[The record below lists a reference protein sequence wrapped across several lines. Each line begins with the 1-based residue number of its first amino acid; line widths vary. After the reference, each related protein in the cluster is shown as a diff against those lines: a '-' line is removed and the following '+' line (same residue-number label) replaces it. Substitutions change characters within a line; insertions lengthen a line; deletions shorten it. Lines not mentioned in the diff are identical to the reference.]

1 MPENASEPVPNRS
14 RLRIRM
20 YRQGIGDCFLLTF
33 YGTADPRHI
42 LIDCGVIVG
51 TPGGTDLVRKVAA
64 SIKRETG
71 GKLAALVATHE
82 HWDHVSGF
90 SVAKDIFDS
99 IAADE
104 IWVAWTE
111 DPDNPVAKGMKQ
123 QNRLKL
129 QALHLALAQLS
140 DSTEPHLQDYGVGIS
155 DLLSFYG
162 GATPGSTLAA
172 FSEKTSEA
180 MAAVTQ
186 RTPPPTYW
194 KPGDL
199 IRRDWLPGVR
209 IYVLGPPMDPA
220 MIKKEMGTAGIET
233 YGLTGADQAFFSALE
248 EKLLTVDTPADPER
262 TQRLAAALPFDR
274 SLQWTDENSIL
285 KDPHLGPLYQAYMA
299 EEARWRRI
307 DQDWLMSA
315 ARLGLQLDNG
325 INNTSLVLAIEI
337 VQTGKVLLFAADAQ
351 IGSWTS
357 WLTLNWNLSEGNG
370 GAKTI
375 ATSDLLRRTVFYKV
389 GHHGSHNAT
398 LKAGG
403 LESMNSPDLVA
414 VIPVNEVF
422 AKNSKHWEMPAAA
435 LFARLKELT
444 RGRILRADAPWPAPD
459 DVAPAG
465 LSPQEWQQFLES
477 VRIDQEGLFIDYY
490 LE

>member
-1 MPENASEPVPNRS
+1 
-14 RLRIRM
+14 
-20 YRQGIGDCFLLTF
+20 
-33 YGTADPRHI
+33 
-42 LIDCGVIVG
+42 
-51 TPGGTDLVRKVAA
+51 
-64 SIKRETG
+64 
-71 GKLAALVATHE
+71 
-82 HWDHVSGF
+82 
-90 SVAKDIFDS
+90 
-99 IAADE
+99 
-104 IWVAWTE
+104 
-111 DPDNPVAKGMKQ
+111 
-123 QNRLKL
+123 
-129 QALHLALAQLS
+129 
-140 DSTEPHLQDYGVGIS
+140 
-155 DLLSFYG
+155 
-162 GATPGSTLAA
+162 
-172 FSEKTSEA
+172 
-180 MAAVTQ
+180 
-186 RTPPPTYW
+186 
-194 KPGDL
+194 
-199 IRRDWLPGVR
+199 
-209 IYVLGPPMDPA
+209 
-220 MIKKEMGTAGIET
+220 
-233 YGLTGADQAFFSALE
+233 
-248 EKLLTVDTPADPER
+248 
-262 TQRLAAALPFDR
+262 
-274 SLQWTDENSIL
+274 
-285 KDPHLGPLYQAYMA
+285 
-299 EEARWRRI
+299 
-307 DQDWLMSA
+307 MSA